1 MTPYVACRVKSWKVS
16 VVYGSLLLIFVSEC
30 VQITVDI
37 LQLFR
42 IFRSASY
49 CYHVLTNMFEAFIN
63 LHRKMII
70 YRGELLRVSSG
81 YVFELDTIKQ
91 IRVFGGFILQPEMK
105 PPKIV
110 PDPR

>member
-1 MTPYVACRVKSWKVS
+1 MS

-49 CYHVLTNMFEAFIN
+49 CYQVLTNMFEAFIN
-63 LHRKMII
+63 LQDASKIVI
-70 YRGELLRVSSG
+70 YRGEFLCVNSVC
-81 YVFELDTIKQ
+81 VFELYTIKQ

-105 PPKIV
+105 PPKNR
-110 PDPR
+110 PRPSNK